1 MKTVLVLC
9 ALFACANAGLISGL
23 LGTIHET
30 FIDPLLGSAQ
40 QTAQDLLETY
50 TPIIGQTAQQL
61 TGTAV
66 ETVGG
71 VLTDWGWVDEQTV
84 LETGAALQETVGQT
98 IDGIGDGLNT
108 LVSGRKRRQL
118 EFQTEIGQI
127 LHDGVMT
134 LLEHTTQTI
143 QNVQQSLT
151 TAVNTLFAEPRPAT
165 KGIRASMKGI
175 QLIGRQGL
183 EYKANMLLKQL
194 ANAVS
199 KERRAR
205 GFFDDLAA
213 GAAAVFQPAIDAA
226 ALAFNQLVDA
236 ATTVGQ
242 QVLDHGTAL
251 VNNVQ
256 ASLQQT
262 YQDIL
267 NVADPYIQDAQ
278 TIVASIQNQYQ
289 QTFGSDTTA

>member
-50 TPIIGQTAQQL
+50 TPIVGQTAQQL
-61 TGTAV
+61 TGSVV
-66 ETVGG
+66 EGVGG
-71 VLTDWGWVDEQTV
+71 VLTDWGIVDEQSV
-84 LETGAALQETVGQT
+84 VQAGQALQETVGQT

-108 LVSGRKRRQL
+108 LVSGRKRQI

-151 TAVNTLFAEPRPAT
+151 NTVNTLFGEQPAT
-165 KGIRASMKGI
+165 KGMRMSMEGI
-175 QLIGRQGL
+175 KLVGKQGL
-183 EYKANMLLKQL
+183 EYKAQTLLKQL
-194 ANAVS
+194 SSAVS

-213 GAAAVFQPAIDAA
+213 TTAAVFQPAIDAA
-226 ALAFNQLVDA
+226 QQAFGQLVDA

-242 QVLDHGTAL
+242 QVLDHGTTL

-267 NVADPYIQDAQ
+267 NVAQPYIDDAQ
-278 TIVASIQNQYQ
+278 TIVSSIQNQFE
-289 QTFGSDTTA
+289 QTVGTTA

>member
-50 TPIIGQTAQQL
+50 TPIVGQTAQQL
-61 TGTAV
+61 TGSVV
-66 ETVGG
+66 EGVGG
-71 VLTDWGWVDEQTV
+71 VLTDWGIVDEQAV
-84 LETGAALQETVGQT
+84 VEAGQALQETVGQT

-108 LVSGRKRRQL
+108 LVSGRKRQI

-127 LHDGVMT
+127 LHEGVMT

-151 TAVNTLFAEPRPAT
+151 NTVNTLFGEQPAT
-165 KGIRASMKGI
+165 KGMRMSMEGI
-175 QLIGRQGL
+175 KLVGKQGL
-183 EYKANMLLKQL
+183 EYKAQTLLKQL
-194 ANAVS
+194 SNAVS

-213 GAAAVFQPAIDAA
+213 TTAAVFQPAIDAA
-226 ALAFNQLVDA
+226 QQAFGQLVDA

-242 QVLDHGTAL
+242 QVLDHGTTL

-267 NVADPYIQDAQ
+267 NVAQPYIDDAQ
-278 TIVASIQNQYQ
+278 TIVSSIQNQFQ
-289 QTFGSDTTA
+289 QTVGTTA